1 MTGQL
6 PFGHYVNGANTIDI
20 TVRMTKGDD
29 GRTLIDIQRNLMNK
43 DHLGFPIR
51 QDVRFNAECFDELR
65 DAVETIAKHMDQA
78 LEQGSTES

>member
-1 MTGQL
+1 MTGLL
-6 PFGHYVNGANTIDI
+6 PFGHYVNGPNTIDI

-29 GRTLIDIQRNLMNK
+29 GRTLIDIQRYLMDK

-51 QDVRFNAECFDELR
+51 QDVRFSPEHFGELR
-65 DAVETIAKHMDQA
+65 DAVETIARHMDQA

>member
-1 MTGQL
+1 MNGQL

-29 GRTLIDIQRNLMNK
+29 GRTLIDIQRYLMDK
-43 DHLGFPIR
+43 DHLGLPIR
-51 QDVRFNAECFDELR
+51 QDVRFDASRFDELR
-65 DAVETIAKHMDQA
+65 DAVESITRHMDQA